1 MSSLNE
7 EKIKLNK
14 KHFEYIQKIA
24 DLSKENKP
32 NGRLTEDQIRLLC
45 LYKREL
51 NKIVLE
57 LSK

>member
-24 DLSKENKP
+24 ELGKEDKP
-32 NGRLTEDQIRLLC
+32 NGRLTQEQINLLC

-51 NKIVLE
+51 NKIAIE
-57 LSK
+57 LDK